1 MSLVKE
7 LDFKSEVVN
16 AERTRQ
22 LFKDYP
28 HLHIPKNFVPLSSK
42 RAIVMEYIEGVKIS
56 DIPALE
62 RDFGDARKPS

>member
-22 LFKDYP
+22 LFRDYP
-28 HLHIPKNFVPLSSK
+28 HLHIPKNKVTLSSQ
-42 RAIVMEYIEGVKIS
+42 RAIVMEFIEGTKIS
-56 DIPALE
+56 DIASLT
-62 RDFGDARKPS
+62 A

>member
-22 LFKDYP
+22 LFKGYP
-28 HLHIPKNFVPLSSK
+28 HLHIPKNNVPLSS
-42 RAIVMEYIEGVKIS
+42 RRTIVMEFIEGTKIN
-56 DIPALE
+56 DIEEL
-62 RDFGDARKPS
+62 KK